1 MCGFFLSGYDRE
13 RNNKRNW
20 GYVEMKIKNPSTQ
33 DILNMD
39 IEDIESLSR
48 TEIAKIVS
56 QVASAGNKRIKNL
69 QNKGLT
75 SEALIDVYKSGGKFS
90 VKGKNKTELLN
101 ELKREKQFFSG
112 DSTVLEVKATNKSI
126 IEKLEE
132 SGALE
137 KERAN
142 ISDEDITK
150 EFWKAMDMLR
160 ETNPALF
167 VNDCL
172 LYGDDVYSEISKG
185 KSANEVFSEI
195 TERIENDNAEMIEK
209 SRETKSNW
217 DKLSGWDI

>member
-1 MCGFFLSGYDRE
+1 
-13 RNNKRNW
+13 
-20 GYVEMKIKNPSTQ
+20 MKIKNPSTQ

-137 KERAN
+137 KERAD
-142 ISDEDITK
+142 ISDEDVTK

>member
-1 MCGFFLSGYDRE
+1 
-13 RNNKRNW
+13 
-20 GYVEMKIKNPSTQ
+20 MKIKNPSTQ

-137 KERAN
+137 KERAD
-142 ISDEDITK
+142 ISDEDVTK

-209 SRETKSNW
+209 TRETKSNW

>member
-1 MCGFFLSGYDRE
+1 
-13 RNNKRNW
+13 
-20 GYVEMKIKNPSTQ
+20 MKIKKPTTQ

-137 KERAN
+137 KERAD
-142 ISDEDITK
+142 ISDEDVTK

>member
-1 MCGFFLSGYDRE
+1 
-13 RNNKRNW
+13 
-20 GYVEMKIKNPSTQ
+20 MKIKNPSTQ

-137 KERAN
+137 KERAD
-142 ISDEDITK
+142 ISDEDVTK

-172 LYGDDVYSEISKG
+172 LYGDVVYSEISKG